1 MLFTF
6 SIPRKYK
13 ENGIFVFEKTQQL
26 EEIDD
31 ILEMKVSHRKN
42 IKRRRERFGI
52 ESNSILGLDV
62 EANANVIA
70 PEDGDE
76 ENPFGDE

>member
-1 MLFTF
+1 MFF
-6 SIPRKYK
+6 K
-13 ENGIFVFEKTQQL
+13 KTAQL

>member
-1 MLFTF
+1 MFLKRTF
-6 SIPRKYK
+6 KSFLSKYPFFSYNK
-13 ENGIFVFEKTQQL
+13 DEQL

-31 ILEMKVSHRKN
+31 IIEMKVSHRKN

-76 ENPFGDE
+76 ENPFGDD